1 MIIDIDI
8 KIADGDGNLL
18 HRLEKRI
25 DKFDYISE
33 SPDLNSGIDKSFEDF
48 LSEYLSHSGRVIR
61 ERLIYDIKIPP
72 EGNIGTKFPMEQENS
87 PSNESRNQINER
99 DVEYR
104 ISIGSKN
111 VFMGKFPFRFLSDV
125 KNPEDDLIA
134 GNRDNHE
141 NNLDSY
147 DKDAHKGNLVS
158 HNKDTHEDSPVSYDT
173 DNYVSNLNSYAAN
186 NSESNLSS
194 YNKDVFE
201 EERDIL
207 NTMTKAIEKYEEN
220 FYLIHTKEEPYITT

>member
-134 GNRDNHE
+134 GNTDIHEDN
-141 NNLDSY
+141 LI
-147 DKDAHKGNLVS
+147 S
-158 HNKDTHEDSPVSYDT
+158 HNKDAHEDNLISHNKDKDNPVSYDT

-186 NSESNLSS
+186 NFESNLNS
-194 YNKDVFE
+194 YDRDDFE
-201 EERDIL
+201 EEWDIL
-207 NTMTKAIEKYEEN
+207 STMAKAIEKYEEN
-220 FYLIHTKEEPYITT
+220 FYLIHTEEEPYITT